1 MKKPGLEAQFK
12 NLRPISNLQFIS
24 KLAERSAYEQT
35 YDHLI
40 THNLIPE
47 LQSAYRKRYSTETAL
62 LKVQNDILLNMDR
75 QHVTLLVLLEILL
88 RRLETTFGITGTA
101 LQWFSSYLG
110 NRSQRVVFGDGVSES
125 FYLAC
130 GVPQGFCLGPLFFTL
145 YASKLFEV
153 IKHHLP
159 SAHAYAD
166 DTQLC
171 VSFKPD
177 CSASE
182 AECFSAMEK
191 CIRAVRAWIMQDKM
205 KLNDD
210 KTEFLII
217 GTSQQLKKVRTDISV
232 GDAVISPVLSA
243 RNLGPYFDSN
253 MTLVPFINNTCKSTF
268 SQLYNIRRIRKYLTM
283 DTSKTLVHAMITSR
297 IDYCNSLLCGLPDN
311 SLNKLQRV
319 QNAAARL
326 ITGTAKFSHI
336 TPVLRSLHWLP
347 IKQRVQFKILILIFK
362 AINGLAPNY
371 ISNLVN
377 ILCPSKY
384 LLRRNNEILLEPYNN
399 KTKKTLGDRAFA
411 VACFNTRDMF

>member
-1 MKKPGLEAQFK
+1 M
-12 NLRPISNLQFIS
+12 
-24 KLAERSAYEQT
+24 
-35 YDHLI
+35 
-40 THNLIPE
+40 
-47 LQSAYRKRYSTETAL
+47 
-62 LKVQNDILLNMDR
+62 
-75 QHVTLLVLLEILL
+75 TLLVLLDLSAAFDTVNHKILL

-110 NRSQRVVFGDGVSES
+110 NRSQRVAFGDGVSES

-130 GVPQGFCLGPLFFTL
+130 GVPQGSCLGPLLFTL
-145 YASKLFEV
+145 YASKLFEF

-166 DTQLC
+166 DTQLY

-177 CSASE
+177 SSASE
-182 AECFSAMEK
+182 ADCFSAMEK
-191 CIRAVRAWIMQDKM
+191 CIRAVRAWMIQDKM

-217 GTSQQLKKVRTDISV
+217 GTSQQLKKVHIDTLSV
-232 GDAVISPVLSA
+232 GDAIISPVLSA
-243 RNLGPYFDSN
+243 RNLGAYFDSN
-253 MTLVPFINNTCKSTF
+253 MTLVPFINNTCKSAF
-268 SQLYNIRRIRKYLTM
+268 SQLYNIKRIRKYLTT
-283 DTSKTLVHAMITSR
+283 DTSKTLVHAMITCR

-326 ITGTAKFSHI
+326 ITGTAKFSPI
-336 TPVLRSLHWLP
+336 TPVLRTLHWLP
-347 IKQRVQFKILILIFK
+347 IKQRVQFKMLILVFK

-384 LLRRNNEILLEPYNN
+384 LLRINICFKYLL
-399 KTKKTLGDRAFA
+399 
-411 VACFNTRDMF
+411 RDTTETIPW